1 MVDLKTRYLGLE
13 LKNPIIVGAS
23 NLVLDTEALRKIEEA
38 GAAAIV
44 YKSLFEEQ
52 IQLEMHEHD
61 EGLNEYNERHAEMI
75 SLFPDIEHAGPEEF
89 LLNLKKTVNTVNI
102 PVIASLNCVYD
113 FSWTEY
119 ALKLQET
126 GVAAIE
132 LNFYSVPRDFEKKES
147 DIIHQQIEILRK
159 VKAVVNIPVSVKLS
173 QFYTNPLQVI
183 GEMDKA
189 GANGFV
195 LFNRLF
201 QPDIDI
207 EHETMIFPW
216 LLSNK
221 GDHRLALRFAGL
233 LYGKLNGSVCGNGG
247 ILESADMIQLL
258 LAGAD
263 SVQVV
268 STLYKHGIHQIADM
282 LADLEKWMQKKG
294 YKSIADFQGKLSQKN
309 SKDPY
314 SYKRAQ
320 YVDILMKSQ
329 NIFEKYPMR

>member
-13 LKNPIIVGAS
+13 LKNPVIVGAS
-23 NLVLDTEALRKIEEA
+23 NLVLDTDALRKIEEA
-38 GAAAIV
+38 GASAIV

-52 IQLEMHEHD
+52 IQLEMHDHD

-89 LLNLKKTVNTVNI
+89 LLNLKKTVETVSI

-119 ALKLQET
+119 ALKLQEA
-126 GVAAIE
+126 GVAALE
-132 LNFYSVPRDFEKKES
+132 LNFYSVPKDFEKKGS
-147 DIIHQQIEILRK
+147 DIINQQIEILKK
-159 VKAVVNIPVSVKLS
+159 VKSVLTIPVSVKLS

-207 EHETMIFPW
+207 EKEQMVFPW
-216 LLSNK
+216 MLSNK
-221 GDHRLALRFAGL
+221 GDFRLSLRFAGIL
-233 LYGKLNGSVCGNGG
+233 HGKVNGSICANGG
-247 ILESADMIQLL
+247 ILDGTDLIQLL

-263 SVQVV
+263 TVQVV
-268 STLYKHGIHQIADM
+268 STLYKNGITQISAM
-282 LADLEKWMQKKG
+282 IAELESWMEKKG
-294 YKSIADFQGKLSQKN
+294 YKSIDDFKGKMSQMKLN
-309 SKDPY
+309 DPY